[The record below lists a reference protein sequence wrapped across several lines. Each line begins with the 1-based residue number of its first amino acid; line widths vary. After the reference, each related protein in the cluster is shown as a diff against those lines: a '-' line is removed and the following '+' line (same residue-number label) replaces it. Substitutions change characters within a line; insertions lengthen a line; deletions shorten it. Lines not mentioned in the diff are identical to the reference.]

1 VWRVS
6 RLLGVILLSLLAAG
20 VQAAERHWR
29 FAIEEIRGSVQDRY
43 AQRFKDL
50 IEERTGGQVK
60 VTVYPYGAL
69 GTSAQVTELVQMGIV
84 ELAFASP
91 GHLGAVV
98 PESQVFT
105 LHFVLSP
112 DEALAHRVLSDSEP
126 LYEALRPA
134 YRERLLH
141 LLGIVS
147 EGWMA
152 WTADRALR
160 TPEDFAGLK
169 IRTMVSPL
177 LMDVYEAYGATP
189 TPMAYSEIYSALQLN
204 MIDAQVNPVFAIEEM
219 SFYEVQ
225 SHMMLPRHMAFITT
239 LVTNPDFYDGLPE
252 ELRRTLDGVL
262 EELEDYVFEVQRD
275 LNDRRLETIRAGSDI
290 SIIALDDEARAR
302 FREASMPVRE
312 RFLEKG
318 GARAEAVLD
327 TLIEEFERLDQS
339 GD

>member
-1 VWRVS
+1 
-6 RLLGVILLSLLAAG
+6 
-20 VQAAERHWR
+20 
-29 FAIEEIRGSVQDRY
+29 
-43 AQRFKDL
+43 
-50 IEERTGGQVK
+50 ERTDGRVE

-69 GTSAQVTELVQMGIV
+69 GTSAQVTELVQMGII
-84 ELAFASP
+84 EFAFASP

-112 DEALAHRVLSDSEP
+112 DEEVTHRVLSDSAP
-126 LYEALRPA
+126 LYAVLRPA
-134 YRERLLH
+134 YRQRLLH
-141 LLGIVS
+141 LLSVVS

-152 WTADRALR
+152 WTADRPLR
-160 TPEDFAGLK
+160 APEDFEGLK

-225 SHMMLPRHMAFITT
+225 DDMMLPRHMAFITT
-239 LVTNPDFYDGLPE
+239 LVTNPAFYDGLPE
-252 ELRRTLDGVL
+252 DLRKVVDGVV

-275 LNDRRLETIRAGSDI
+275 LNDRRLQTIRDASDI
-290 SIIALDDEARAR
+290 AIITLDDGERAR

-312 RFLEKG
+312 RYLEKG
-318 GARAEAVLD
+318 GARAGQVLD
-327 TLIEEFERLDQS
+327 TLLGEMDRVERQGSD
-339 GD
+339 